1 MLSKADLLRAIDELE
16 DAAPT
21 FENCQKM
28 ATFYT
33 LLNALYRS
41 REETPKQE
49 PTREELIGYH
59 GDSEFLETLEGFPAN
74 EAWAIMD
81 ELMEAVQVLQP
92 KLYASVLRR
101 LRGEA

>member
-1 MLSKADLLRAIDELE
+1 MLTKSELLRAIDELE

-41 REETPKQE
+41 RDEEPKQISG
-49 PTREELIGYH
+49 PEEVISYH
-59 GDSEFLETLEGFPAN
+59 GDSEFLQSVEGIPAD
-74 EAWAIMD
+74 EVWAIMD
-81 ELMEAVQVLQP
+81 ELMEAIQVLQP
-92 KLYASVLRR
+92 KLYSSTLRR
-101 LRGEA
+101 IRGEA